1 MQEVN
6 VLFEPARAFLVQ
18 IASYMPRLGI
28 AVVILVIGWLLA
40 KAIRFAFERGLRA
53 INLPVL
59 TDRAG
64 IDGFLRN
71 GGVQNDTVAIFG
83 ALAYWLVIFIALLVA
98 FNSLGLDHATALLRQ
113 VVQFLPKVFV
123 ALLVIAFG
131 AYFARFIADAVGAYL
146 RNVGISDADLLGR
159 IAQYAIVIFV
169 IVIAID
175 QLDIGGELIQTTFLI
190 LLAGVV
196 LALAL
201 AFGLGGRD
209 WAAAV
214 LERWWPR
221 AHGSRGKQTPQQDKP

>member
-1 MQEVN
+1 MQDVN
-6 VLFEPARAFLVQ
+6 VLLEPARAFLVQ

-53 INLPVL
+53 VNLPVL
-59 TDRAG
+59 TERAG
-64 IDGFLRN
+64 IDTFLKN
-71 GGVQNDTVAIFG
+71 GGIQTDTVTIFG
-83 ALAYWLVIFIALLVA
+83 VLGYWLVIFIALLVA
-98 FNSLGLDHATALLRQ
+98 FNSLGLDHATQLLRQ
-113 VVQFLPKVFV
+113 VVLFLPKVFV

-146 RNVGISDADLLGR
+146 RNIGISDAELLGR

-169 IVIAID
+169 VVIAID
-175 QLDIGGELIQTTFLI
+175 QLDIGGSLIQTTFLI

-209 WAAAV
+209 WASA
-214 LERWWPR
+214 LLDRWWPR
-221 AHGSRGKQTPQQDKP
+221 EHRSRGERTGPPGKP